1 MKAQFKNLDTLQ
13 VVGFVISAG
22 VSAALLV
29 VGQDTVASL
38 TLGFVLAALTQ
49 LFDLQKRHGDS
60 EERILQASTLSET
73 LFHDE
78 WLLKHTRQIVEAY
91 QSVNKGE
98 VQREFFLE
106 KARTAIDDCS
116 SILVGLSKGHVS
128 ITREEQ
134 MVVLEELLRTARA
147 QARGVSYIA
156 FREWWQTQV
165 GKSYLQE
172 NERAVNKGIHI
183 IRIFV
188 APKDR
193 FHELKELV
201 IEHRKAGVEVY
212 VAIEEEQPPELL
224 ESYLIVDE
232 SIVSKSQIIL
242 GGQFQ
247 RANVTADP
255 YEVKKMIHNFNWLLR
270 NSRKAEDVF
279 QFEPVSAQS
288 A

>member
-1 MKAQFKNLDTLQ
+1 MKTQFKNLDTLQ
-13 VVGFVISAG
+13 IIGFIISAG
-22 VSAALLV
+22 VSTILLIA
-29 VGQDTVASL
+29 GQDTVASL

-49 LFDLQKRHGDS
+49 LFDLQKRHSDS
-60 EERILQASTLSET
+60 EERILKASTLSEL
-73 LFHDE
+73 LFRDE
-78 WLLKHTRQIVEAY
+78 WLLKRIQQLIEDY
-91 QSVNKGE
+91 QSVNKSE

-116 SILVGLSKGHVS
+116 STLAGLSKGHVS
-128 ITREEQ
+128 ITRAEQ
-134 MVVLEELLRTARA
+134 MVVLEELLRTARV

-156 FREWWQTQV
+156 FREWWQTQI

-172 NERAVNKGIHI
+172 NERAVKRGVHI

-193 FHELKELV
+193 LHELKELV
-201 IEHRKAGVEVY
+201 IEHCKAGVEVY

-232 SIVSKSQIIL
+232 SIVSRSQIIL

-247 RANVTADP
+247 GANVTTDP
-255 YEVKKMIHNFNWLLR
+255 FEVKKMIHNFNWLLR

-279 QFEPVSAQS
+279 QFEPVPAQS

>member
-1 MKAQFKNLDTLQ
+1 MKAQFKNLDILQ
-13 VVGFVISAG
+13 IVGFIISAG

-29 VGQDTVASL
+29 AGQDTVASL
-38 TLGFVLAALTQ
+38 ILGFVLTALTQ
-49 LFDLQKRHGDS
+49 LFDLQKRHSDS
-60 EERILQASTLSET
+60 EERILQASALSET
-73 LFHDE
+73 LFRNE
-78 WLLKHTRQIVEAY
+78 WLLKHIRQIVEDY

-106 KARTAIDDCS
+106 KARTAIDDCAS
-116 SILVGLSKGHVS
+116 TLAGLSKGHVS

-134 MVVLEELLRTARA
+134 MVVLEELLRTARV

-156 FREWWQTQV
+156 FTEWWQTQV
-165 GKSYLQE
+165 GKNYLQE
-172 NERAVNKGIHI
+172 NERAVKKGIHI
-183 IRIFV
+183 TRIFV

-193 FHELKELV
+193 FDELKELV
-201 IEHRKAGVEVY
+201 VEHCEAGIEVY
-212 VAIEEEQPPELL
+212 VAIEENQPPELL

-270 NSRKAEDVF
+270 NSRKAEEVF
-279 QFEPVSAQS
+279 PSEPVSTQS

>member
-13 VVGFVISAG
+13 IVGFILSAG
-22 VSAALLV
+22 VSVALLV
-29 VGQDTVASL
+29 TGQDTVVSL
-38 TLGFVLAALTQ
+38 TLGLVLAALTQ
-49 LFDLQKRHGDS
+49 LFDLQKRHSDS
-60 EERILQASTLSET
+60 EERILQASALSET
-73 LFHDE
+73 LFRDE
-78 WLLKHTRQIVEAY
+78 WLLKHIRQIVEDY
-91 QSVNKGE
+91 QSVSKGE

-116 SILVGLSKGHVS
+116 SILAGLSKGHVS

-134 MVVLEELLRTARA
+134 MVVLEELLRTARV

-156 FREWWQTQV
+156 FKEWWQTQV
-165 GKSYLQE
+165 GKNYLQE
-172 NERAVNKGIHI
+172 NERAVKKGVHI
-183 IRIFV
+183 TRIFV

-193 FHELKELV
+193 FQELKELAY
-201 IEHRKAGVEVY
+201 EHHKVGVEVY

-247 RANVTADP
+247 RAYVTAEP

-279 QFEPVSAQS
+279 QFKPISAQS
-288 A
+288 V

>member
-13 VVGFVISAG
+13 IVGFIISAS
-22 VSAALLV
+22 VSAALLFA
-29 VGQDTVASL
+29 GQDTVASL

-49 LFDLQKRHGDS
+49 LLDLQKRHSDS
-60 EERILQASTLSET
+60 EERILQASALNEA
-73 LFHDE
+73 LFRDE
-78 WLLKHTRQIVEAY
+78 WLLKHTQQIIEDY

-98 VQREFFLE
+98 VQQEFLLE

-116 SILVGLSKGHVS
+116 SILAGLSKGHVS

-134 MVVLEELLRTARA
+134 MVVLEELLRTARV
-147 QARGVSYIA
+147 QARAVSYIA
-156 FREWWQTQV
+156 FKEWWQTQV
-165 GKSYLQE
+165 GRNYLQE
-172 NERAVNKGIHI
+172 NERAVKKGIHI
-183 IRIFV
+183 TRILV

-193 FHELKELV
+193 FHELKELA
-201 IEHRKAGVEVY
+201 IEHRKTGVEVY

-247 RANVTADP
+247 RANVTAEL

-279 QFEPVSAQS
+279 QFEPVPAQS